1 MKKFSEFFTE
11 SILEKE
17 KTKQEVDSIINEGI
31 VDGFKKL
38 ASAGKE
44 KLSKFKDAFA
54 DKANKARL

>member
-17 KTKQEVDSIINEGI
+17 KTKQEVVSIINEGI

-44 KLSKFKDAFA
+44 KLS
-54 DKANKARL
+54 